1 MNKCLILKT
10 FIRARYFHKFKSRK
24 RLERYQQRQIKKQL
38 NFFKSYSP
46 YFQKFNGKTFEEL
59 PYMNK
64 KVMMDNFDE
73 MNTAG
78 ISKDDALK
86 LAIDSE
92 KSRDFSEKL
101 NNYSVGLSSGTSG
114 HRGVFVLSDTEIA
127 TWVGGMMAKM
137 LPKGKIFGTKVAFF
151 LRADNNLYESSN
163 SRVLKFEFFD
173 ILKSMK
179 ENITRLQEFQPTIL
193 VAPPSVLLILAEA
206 VKAKKLSINPIRI
219 ISVAEVLTEKD
230 EQYLKRVFKQKLIYQ
245 VYQCTEGFLGY
256 TCEYGSLHLNEDV
269 AVIEKEYLDDE
280 RFTPV
285 ITDFVRKTQPIVKY
299 RLNDI
304 LVEDKRQCEC
314 GTSMTRLKK
323 IEGRM
328 DDVFEFDGVNG
339 GIVKVFPDFIARVIL
354 YVPRVKYYRVV
365 QESSKKVIFYL
376 DNINAK
382 NQKLVKEELRALA
395 KKMNFKMPTATF
407 KKYESDFS
415 KKMKRV
421 ERITK

>member
-173 ILKSMK
+173 ILKSME

-354 YVPRVKYYRVV
+354 YVPRVKDYRVV

>member
-1 MNKCLILKT
+1 MNKSLILKT
-10 FIRARYFHKFKSRK
+10 FIRARYFHKFKSRR
-24 RLERYQQRQIKKQL
+24 RLEKYQQKQIKKQL
-38 NFFKSYSP
+38 DFFKHHSP
-46 YFQKFNGKTFEEL
+46 YFQKLNNKSFEEL
-59 PYMNK
+59 QYMNK

-73 MNTAG
+73 MNTAR

-137 LPKGKIFGTKVAFF
+137 LPKGKVFGTKVAFF

-173 ILKSMK
+173 ILKPME
-179 ENITRLQEFQPTIL
+179 ENIAKLQEFQPTIL
-193 VAPPSVLLILAEA
+193 VAPPSALLILAEA
-206 VKAKKLSINPIRI
+206 VKTKKLGINPVRI

-230 EQYLKRVFKQKLIYQ
+230 EQYLKEVFKQKLIYQ

-269 AVIEKEYLDDE
+269 VVIEKEYLDNE

-304 LVEDKRQCEC
+304 LVEDKRPCRC
-314 GTSMTRLKK
+314 GTSMTRLRK

-339 GIVKVFPDFIARVIL
+339 GIVKVFPDFIARVVL
-354 YVPRVKYYRVV
+354 YVPRIKNYRVV
-365 QESSKKVIFYL
+365 QGPSKKVTFYL
-376 DNINAK
+376 DNIDAK
-382 NQKLVKEELRALA
+382 NRKLIKEELKNLA
-395 KKMNFKMPTATF
+395 KKMNFKIPTTTF

-421 ERITK
+421 ERIAK